1 MTHYGPRDLSSLNSF
16 QLMPFNGPLAAA
28 LSGSIVAGVLP
39 NERHALWTIVTSYA
53 LWGAGM
59 LPSGMILTLW
69 HLRLILRGLPPKN
82 SILTTLLPMAPTGL
96 GSIS

>member
-1 MTHYGPRDLSSLNSF
+1 MTPHAPQDITSLNSF

-39 NERHALWTIVTSYA
+39 NERHALWTVVTSYA

-59 LPSGMILTLW
+59 LPSGMILTLF
-69 HLRLILRGLPPKN
+69 HLRLILRGLPPK
-82 SILTTLLPMAPTGL
+82 SAVLTTLLPMAPTGL